1 MLSKCSN
8 PDCSADF
15 RYLHTGRLFRFDSR
29 KGAEVGNGSAQKA
42 PKGIEFFWL
51 CEDCAAKFTLVPD
64 AAAGMRIISL
74 PVRALGA
81 AAAL

>member
-8 PDCSADF
+8 PTCTAHF
-15 RYLHTGRLFRFDSR
+15 LYLHAGRIFRFDARSS
-29 KGAEVGNGSAQKA
+29 AEIERGGRPKV

-51 CEDCAAKFTLVPD
+51 CEKCAAKFTLVAD
-64 AAAGMRIISL
+64 AAEGARVVSIPL
-74 PVRALGA
+74 RALRA

>member
-8 PDCSADF
+8 PTCTAHF
-15 RYLHTGRLFRFDSR
+15 RYLRTGRLFRFDAR
-29 KGAEVGNGSAQKA
+29 DGAWTGNGAIQKA
-42 PKGIEFFWL
+42 PKGTEFFWL
-51 CEDCAAKFTLVPD
+51 CEDCAAKFTLVSD

-74 PVRALGA
+74 PLRALGA